1 MSRSIIR
8 SLAFSLKLYCRQV
21 ALVLLAA
28 SLGVCLTACGS
39 TKVYTADKTIVYRD
53 SVYNVSN
60 VRIFTRKSSGLL
72 LDQSVVDLM
81 HVEED
86 GFEALLLQSPTIF
99 VRQLYLLDEDEMLYQ
114 EMLVSSWDEFK
125 SMNKRFKSA
134 SKKLNKFLADSKK
147 TQLKLK

>member
-8 SLAFSLKLYCRQV
+8 NLSAIPYPCWRKW
-21 ALVLLAA
+21 ALIFLSA
-28 SLGVCLTACGS
+28 SLGVWLTACGS

-60 VRIFTRKSSGLL
+60 VRIFTRKNSGTL
-72 LDQSVVDLM
+72 LDKSVVDLM
-81 HVEED
+81 NVEKE

-99 VRQLYLLDEDEMLYQ
+99 VRQLYLLDEDEMVYQ
-114 EMLVSSWDEFK
+114 ETLVSSWDEFK